1 LSETQ
6 FVSKLAQI
14 SCFLSS
20 GGEGN
25 DFAFGSTECDKG
37 GASGSPTH
45 SAVVDNEDVA
55 HTRKSIGFYISEA
68 GVGIAIDVARQMR
81 LLARASTPAKGDAL
95 AALEIAKD
103 FLGERY
109 VRGSSFVGKSG

>member
-1 LSETQ
+1 MSEAQ

-14 SCFLSS
+14 NCFLSS

-25 DFAFGSTECDKG
+25 DFALGGTEGDKG

-45 SAVVDNEDVA
+45 SAVVDHNENVA
-55 HTRKSIGFYISEA
+55 HTGKSIGFYISEA
-68 GVGIAIDVARQMR
+68 GVGIAIDVARQMW
-81 LLARASTPAKGDAL
+81 LLAKASTPAKGNAL

-103 FLGERY
+103 WRATCEGLQLW
-109 VRGSSFVGKSG
+109 